1 MREKLAIFLDT
12 QKNSGGAYQELIY
25 MIDRLDKLYNEKIE
39 IIIIS
44 NSKNLQINIKGKNF
58 TTYYLSMNFFERHI
72 AFLRNFDP
80 TIRRLKKYFF
90 FRNKLESFLKKIKV
104 DLVYF
109 TGPSQY
115 SMYLEDTDFILTIPD
130 VSHRE
135 NLEFPE
141 WTKSSEFLRRDEILS
156 KSAVK
161 AIAVITNAEIIKEK
175 ISAFYSVEK
184 ERIYVINHRPSIGI
198 SSFNKFDQEVY
209 AKIANKYNLPKK
221 YIFYP
226 AMYLPHKN
234 HKYVID
240 TIKILNEKFKLDI
253 SAVFCG
259 SDKGYLQKIKNYTS
273 ELNQSNNVHFLDF
286 VEDDHLPYL
295 YLSSQALVMPTFS
308 GPTNIPPWEA
318 FKLKVPV
325 FYSDIH
331 NIRKVY
337 KDAVYYIDPFNPET
351 LVKGFLELTKDE
363 EKKTELLSK
372 GENLLNSIDENKE
385 FGQFLEIFK
394 KRRKIKDTWE
404 FLN

>member
-12 QKNSGGAYQELIY
+12 QKTSGGAYQELIY

-198 SSFNKFDQEVY
+198 SSFNKFDQKVY
-209 AKIANKYNLPKK
+209 EKIANKYNLPKK

-259 SDKGYLQKIKNYTS
+259 SDKGYLKKIKSYTS
-273 ELNQSNNVHFLDF
+273 EVNQSNNVHFLDF

-385 FGQFLEIFK
+385 FSQFLEIFK

>member
-12 QKNSGGAYQELIY
+12 KKHSGGAYQELIY
-25 MIDRLDKLYNEKIE
+25 MIDRLDTLYKGKIE
-39 IIIIS
+39 IVIIS
-44 NSKNLQINIKGKNF
+44 NSRDLQINIKGKKF
-58 TTYYLSMNFFERHI
+58 TTHFLSMNFFERHI
-72 AFLRNFDP
+72 AFLRNYDP

-90 FRNKLESFLKKIKV
+90 FKNKLESLLKKLNI

-115 SMYLEDTDFILTIPD
+115 SMYLEDTDFIITIPD

-161 AIAVITNAEIIKEK
+161 AIAVITNAEIIKDK
-175 ISAFYSVEK
+175 ISQFYSVEK
-184 ERIYVINHRPSIGI
+184 DRIYVINHRPSIGV
-198 SSFNKFDQEVY
+198 SNFKEFNQPLSE
-209 AKIANKYNLPKK
+209 KIKKQFNLPNN

-240 TIKILNEKFKLDI
+240 TVKTLNEKYDKNV

-259 SDKGYLQKIKNYTS
+259 SDKGYLKKIKKYCN
-273 ELNQSNNVHFLDF
+273 EVNQDKKIFFLDF
-286 VEDDHLPYL
+286 VEDEFLPYL
-295 YLSSQALVMPTFS
+295 YLNSLALVMPTFS

-318 FKLKVPV
+318 FKLKIPV

-331 NIRKVY
+331 NIKKVY
-337 KDAVYYIDPFNPET
+337 KDAVYYINPYDPIT
-351 LVKGFLELTKDE
+351 LVEGIKEIIENNQKKFDQIKKG
-363 EKKTELLSK
+363 S
-372 GENLLNSIDENKE
+372 NLLNSINESQE
-385 FGQFLEIFK
+385 FDQFLEIIK

-404 FLN
+404 FKN

>member
-175 ISAFYSVEK
+175 ISTFYSVEK

-209 AKIANKYNLPKK
+209 EKIANKYNLPKK

-385 FGQFLEIFK
+385 FSQFLEIFK

>member
-1 MREKLAIFLDT
+1 MREKIAIFLDT
-12 QKNSGGAYQELIY
+12 KKHSGGAYQELIY
-25 MIDRLDKLYNEKIE
+25 MIERLDTLYNGKIE
-39 IIIIS
+39 IVIIS
-44 NSKNLQINIKGKNF
+44 NSTDLHINIKGKKF
-58 TTYYLSMNFFERHI
+58 TTHYLSMNFLERHI
-72 AFLRNFDP
+72 AFLRNYDP
-80 TIRRLKKYFF
+80 SIRRLKKYFF
-90 FRNKLESFLKKIKV
+90 FKNKFESLLNKLNI

-115 SMYLEDTDFILTIPD
+115 SMYLEDTDFIITIPD

-175 ISAFYSVEK
+175 ISTFYSVEK
-184 ERIYVINHRPSIGI
+184 ERIYVINHRPSIGVANFKE
-198 SSFNKFDQEVY
+198 FNETLSQKVKKQFD
-209 AKIANKYNLPKK
+209 LPEK

-240 TIKILNEKFKLDI
+240 TIKILYEKFHTNI

-259 SDKGYLQKIKNYTS
+259 SDKGYLNKIKKY
-273 ELNQSNNVHFLDF
+273 SNEVGQEKRMHFLDF
-286 VEDDHLPYL
+286 VEDEYMPYL
-295 YLSSQALVMPTFS
+295 YINSLALVMPTFS

-318 FKLKVPV
+318 FKLKIPV

-331 NIRKVY
+331 NIKKVY
-337 KDAVYYIDPFNPET
+337 KDSVFYIDPYDPSTLAKGIIEIIKDDQKKSALIKRGSELFNSVNE
-351 LVKGFLELTKDE
+351 KE
-363 EKKTELLSK
+363 EF
-372 GENLLNSIDENKE
+372 D
-385 FGQFLEIFK
+385 QFLEIVK

-404 FLN
+404 FKN

>member
-175 ISAFYSVEK
+175 ISTFYSVEK

-198 SSFNKFDQEVY
+198 SSFNKFDQKVY
-209 AKIANKYNLPKK
+209 EKIANKYNLPKK

-385 FGQFLEIFK
+385 FSQFLEIFK

>member
-1 MREKLAIFLDT
+1 MREKIAIFLDT
-12 QKNSGGAYQELIY
+12 KKHSGGAYQELIY
-25 MIDRLDKLYNEKIE
+25 MIERLDTLYNGKIE
-39 IIIIS
+39 IVIIS
-44 NSKNLQINIKGKNF
+44 NSTDLHINIKGKKF
-58 TTYYLSMNFFERHI
+58 TTHYLSMNFLERHI
-72 AFLRNFDP
+72 AFLRNYDP
-80 TIRRLKKYFF
+80 SVRRLKKYFF
-90 FRNKLESFLKKIKV
+90 FKNKFESLLNKLNI

-115 SMYLEDTDFILTIPD
+115 SMYLEDTDFIITIPD

-175 ISAFYSVEK
+175 ISTFYSVEK
-184 ERIYVINHRPSIGI
+184 DRIYVINHRPSIGVANFKE
-198 SSFNKFDQEVY
+198 FNETLSQKVKKQFD
-209 AKIANKYNLPKK
+209 LPEK

-240 TIKILNEKFKLDI
+240 TIKILYEKFHTNI

-259 SDKGYLQKIKNYTS
+259 SDKGYLNKIKKYCK
-273 ELNQSNNVHFLDF
+273 EVGQEKRMHFLDF
-286 VEDDHLPYL
+286 VEDEYMPYL
-295 YLSSQALVMPTFS
+295 YINSLALVMPTFS

-318 FKLKVPV
+318 FKLKIPV

-331 NIRKVY
+331 NIKKVY
-337 KDAVYYIDPFNPET
+337 KDSVFYIDPYDPSTLAKGIIEIIKDDQKKSALIKRGSELFNSVNE
-351 LVKGFLELTKDE
+351 KE
-363 EKKTELLSK
+363 EF
-372 GENLLNSIDENKE
+372 D
-385 FGQFLEIFK
+385 QFLEIVQ

-404 FLN
+404 FKN

>member
-259 SDKGYLQKIKNYTS
+259 SDKGYLKKIKSYTS
-273 ELNQSNNVHFLDF
+273 EVNQSNNVHFLDF

-385 FGQFLEIFK
+385 FSQFLEIFK

>member
-90 FRNKLESFLKKIKV
+90 FRNKLESFLKKIEV

-175 ISAFYSVEK
+175 ISTFYSVEK

-198 SSFNKFDQEVY
+198 SSFNKFDQKVY
-209 AKIANKYNLPKK
+209 EKIANKYNLPKK

-385 FGQFLEIFK
+385 FSQFLEIFK

>member
-12 QKNSGGAYQELIY
+12 KKHSGGAYQELIY
-25 MIDRLDKLYNEKIE
+25 MIDRLDTLYKGKIE
-39 IIIIS
+39 IVIIS
-44 NSKNLQINIKGKNF
+44 NSRDLQINIKGKKF
-58 TTYYLSMNFFERHI
+58 TTHFLSMNFFERHI
-72 AFLRNFDP
+72 AFLRNYDP

-90 FRNKLESFLKKIKV
+90 FKNKLESLLKKLNI

-115 SMYLEDTDFILTIPD
+115 SMYLEDTDFIITIPD

-161 AIAVITNAEIIKEK
+161 AIAVITNAEIIKDK
-175 ISAFYSVEK
+175 ISQFYSVEK
-184 ERIYVINHRPSIGI
+184 ERIYIINHRPSLAI
-198 SSFNKFDQEVY
+198 SKFEKFDLNLSKEIT
-209 AKIANKYNLPKK
+209 KKFNLPEK

-240 TIKILNEKFKLDI
+240 TIKLLNEKHKLNI

-259 SDKGYLQKIKNYTS
+259 SDKGYLDKIKKYS
-273 ELNQSNNVHFLDF
+273 LNIGQNKNTYFLDF
-286 VEDDHLPYL
+286 VEDDYLPYL
-295 YLSSQALVMPTFS
+295 YKNSLALVMPTFS

-318 FKLKVPV
+318 FKLEVPV

-331 NIRKVY
+331 NIKKVY
-337 KDAVYYIDPFNPET
+337 KEAVFYIDPFNPSSLADGIVEIT
-351 LVKGFLELTKDE
+351 ENL
-363 EKKTELLSK
+363 EKKSQLISNGLR
-372 GENLLNSIDENKE
+372 LLNDVDENKE
-385 FGQFLEIFK
+385 FGQFLKIFN

-404 FLN
+404 FIN